1 MKGKKINLVAA
12 DMGYGHQRAAYPLL
26 ALGGGEIIT
35 VNDYKGIPEWEKA
48 YWINMLSSYEKISR
62 FKKIPVLGKL
72 VFEVMDTFQKIP
84 PLYPFRNLSSTSTQQ
99 KYFFKS
105 IKKGLGK
112 DLMDKLSSNKLPL
125 VTTFFVVAYMAE
137 YHNYQGEIYCIIC
150 DADVSRAWAPID
162 PKNSRTKFFAPSEK
176 VKKRLLMYG
185 VREGNI
191 IVSGFPLPPE
201 NVDDKQVILKN
212 DLARRLVALDPK
224 YSYRE
229 KEKALLQKIVPS
241 CLDNKKVQPLN
252 ISFAVGGAGAQKEI
266 GAVLIKKLANII
278 REKKVILNLVAGN
291 RQEIADYF
299 KQEIKNCGLASS
311 KNINIIFKKDKL
323 EYFKLFNEC
332 LHSTDI
338 LWTKPSE
345 LSFYSAL
352 GLPIIMASPV
362 GSQED
367 FNRDWLMSIGAGIDS
382 LDIRYVDEWLFDALD
397 SGRLARAAMDGFL
410 NANSLGLYEIEKV
423 LSKKK

>member
-137 YHNYQGEIYCIIC
+137 YHNYQAGCKY
-150 DADVSRAWAPID
+150 
-162 PKNSRTKFFAPSEK
+162 F
-176 VKKRLLMYG
+176 
-185 VREGNI
+185 
-191 IVSGFPLPPE
+191 SG
-201 NVDDKQVILKN
+201 
-212 DLARRLVALDPK
+212 
-224 YSYRE
+224 
-229 KEKALLQKIVPS
+229 
-241 CLDNKKVQPLN
+241 
-252 ISFAVGGAGAQKEI
+252 
-266 GAVLIKKLANII
+266 
-278 REKKVILNLVAGN
+278 
-291 RQEIADYF
+291 
-299 KQEIKNCGLASS
+299 
-311 KNINIIFKKDKL
+311 
-323 EYFKLFNEC
+323 
-332 LHSTDI
+332 
-338 LWTKPSE
+338 
-345 LSFYSAL
+345 
-352 GLPIIMASPV
+352 
-362 GSQED
+362 
-367 FNRDWLMSIGAGIDS
+367 
-382 LDIRYVDEWLFDALD
+382 
-397 SGRLARAAMDGFL
+397 
-410 NANSLGLYEIEKV
+410 
-423 LSKKK
+423 